1 MSALRARSVL
11 AVAEETLW
19 DELEALAPVSAHVER
34 VLDPLRRVMAPSF
47 DRDVLPA
54 LGDRVLV
61 RYARQPAERQA
72 EERAERT
79 AQVAGLRAETRRLL
93 HRAQRHALDG
103 VVLGAVSWDPKHDA
117 PNVRTLVGAG
127 LLEALEDGAEPYAGA
142 YRVSPDAPEPPS
154 IAYDFSEAVMEET
167 DDLAPAGPGPIGLLH
182 DLASL
187 AAALEHVDPRVTHAG
202 TLAIGD
208 ARKLGRRLASPGLVE
223 GGRLE
228 EDERWGRALRGLRAL
243 HMVSTDALERTLHLD
258 VGLESTLRG
267 ETEEACDR
275 LVRRLLDRDLHAVV
289 PAVRE
294 ALRQAG
300 DGAVDTMIF
309 REALHDQ
316 HRDVLLAPWERH
328 GERVYPGREDLP
340 YDADNFDRVEGRM
353 IDAALRR
360 MARFGLVRLAD
371 GVFAGTEDGRR
382 WAGALDQPRPPV
394 WVSGDLELIVP
405 PDAVSAFERFQLE
418 RLGRCLQRDVV
429 DRYQLEE
436 RALTT
441 WLATHDVEEALDLLR
456 RRCPGV
462 PRSVEEGLRAW
473 AASAERIVL
482 TRGVLLG

>member
-1 MSALRARSVL
+1 MSPARARSVL
-11 AVAEETLW
+11 AVAEEALW
-19 DELEALAPVSAHVER
+19 DELEALAPVAEHVEA

-47 DRDVLPA
+47 DREVLPA

-61 RYARQPAERQA
+61 RYARRPAAAEA

-79 AQVAGLRAETRRLL
+79 ARVAGLRAETRRLL
-93 HRAQRHALDG
+93 HRVQRHALDG
-103 VVLGAVSWDPKHDA
+103 VVLGAVSWDPRHDA
-117 PNVRTLVGAG
+117 PAVRTLVGAG
-127 LLEALEDGAEPYAGA
+127 LLEALEESAEPYAGA
-142 YRVSPDAPEPPS
+142 YRIAPDAPEPPPVD
-154 IAYDFSEAVMEET
+154 YDFADATMEET
-167 DDLAPAGPGPIGLLH
+167 DDLSPPGPGPIGLLH

-202 TLAIGD
+202 TVAVAD
-208 ARKLGRRLASPGLVE
+208 ARKLGRRLASPALVE
-223 GGRLE
+223 AGRLE
-228 EDERWGRALRGLRAL
+228 EDARWGRALRGLRAL
-243 HMVSTDALERTLHLD
+243 QMVSTDPLERTLHLD
-258 VGLESTLRG
+258 VGLETTLRG

-275 LVRRLLDRDLHAVV
+275 LVHRLLDRDLHAVV
-289 PAVRE
+289 PAVRA

-300 DGAVDTMIF
+300 DGAIDTMIF
-309 REALHDQ
+309 VELLHEQ
-316 HRDVLLAPWERH
+316 HRDVLLAPWERD
-328 GERVYPGREDLP
+328 GQRVYPGREDLP
-340 YDADNFDRVEGRM
+340 YDAEGFERVEGRM

-360 MARFGLVRLAD
+360 MERFGLVRRAE

-382 WAGALDQPRPPV
+382 WAGALDQARPPV

-418 RLGRCLQRDVV
+418 RLGRCIQRDVV

-436 RALTT
+436 RALAT

-473 AASAERIVL
+473 AASAERVVL